1 MKKINK
7 YAMIAA
13 LTGVLLLILLVSFTG
28 CQQSSQE
35 DSTGQEML
43 AVEAKPGS
51 VSVVVEGPSVVEPY
65 VLQTVRSRIDG
76 VVIKSPIEGDF
87 FSEGDVMVRFD
98 SSEQQKAVRQA
109 QIVLEQARI
118 NREKADNTLKK
129 AETDL
134 SNKQKLFKSGAVPQE
149 QVDIA
154 KNDLDTAVNSLKL
167 TNLSVSQA
175 VLSLETAEAD
185 KAATVVR
192 APFNGV
198 ILSTDLNPGVLVN
211 RSAELLII
219 ADLSRVR
226 LRAEVDEY
234 DINKIQTG
242 QSVFITGEAIGDKPL
257 TSTVERISPAAEV
270 INNIS
275 IFKVS
280 TVLDNKAGLLKP
292 GMSADIS
299 ILISSDKGLIVPSRA
314 VSTVRNRSYVKVF
327 EEDEIKTRRISV
339 GADDGINVAVL
350 DGLEEG
356 EMVVVS
362 SSGGFSLTTSK
373 DSVGTSVVPITV
385 PGTGGTR

>member
-7 YAMIAA
+7 YTMIAA
-13 LTGVLLLILLVSFTG
+13 ITGVLLLILLLSFNG

-35 DSTGQEML
+35 DNTGKEMQ

-65 VLQTVRSRIDG
+65 LMQTVRSRIDG
-76 VVIKSPIEGDF
+76 VVIKSPMEGDF

-167 TNLSVSQA
+167 TDLSVSQA

-185 KAATVVR
+185 KAATIVR

-198 ILSTDLNPGVLVN
+198 VLSTELNPGVLIN
-211 RSAELLII
+211 RSAELLIF

-242 QSVFITGEAIGDKPL
+242 QSVSITGEAIGDKPL

-275 IFKVS
+275 IFRVS
-280 TVLDNKAGLLKP
+280 TVLDNEAGLLKP

-327 EEDEIKTRRISV
+327 KEDEIKTRRISV

-356 EMVVVS
+356 ELVVVS

-373 DSVGTSVVPITV
+373 DSAGTSVVPITV

>member
-13 LTGVLLLILLVSFTG
+13 ITGVLLLILLLSFTG

-35 DSTGQEML
+35 DNTGKEMQ

-65 VLQTVRSRIDG
+65 LMQTVRSRIDG
-76 VVIKSPIEGDF
+76 VVIKSPMEGDF
-87 FSEGDVMVRFD
+87 FSKGDVMVRFD
-98 SSEQQKAVRQA
+98 NSEQQKAVRQA
-109 QIVLEQARI
+109 QIFLEQARI

-167 TNLSVSQA
+167 TDLSVSQA

-198 ILSTDLNPGVLVN
+198 VLSTELNPGVLIN
-211 RSAELLII
+211 RSAELLIF

-242 QSVFITGEAIGDKPL
+242 QSVSITGEAIGDKPL

-280 TVLDNKAGLLKP
+280 TVLDNEAGLLKP

-327 EEDEIKTRRISV
+327 KEDEIKTRRISV

-356 EMVVVS
+356 ELVVVS

-373 DSVGTSVVPITV
+373 DSAGTSVVPITV
-385 PGTGGTR
+385 PGTGGRR

>member
-7 YAMIAA
+7 YAMITA
-13 LTGVLLLILLVSFTG
+13 LTGVLLLTLLVSFTG

-43 AVEAKPGS
+43 AIEAKSGS

-65 VLQTVRSRIDG
+65 VLQTVRSRIEG

-98 SSEQQKAVRQA
+98 SSEQQKTVRQA

-167 TNLSVSQA
+167 ANLSVSQA

-185 KAATVVR
+185 KAAR
-192 APFNGV
+192 RSR
-198 ILSTDLNPGVLVN
+198 LSEHICRTSPTYCS
-211 RSAELLII
+211 SA
-219 ADLSRVR
+219 SW
-226 LRAEVDEY
+226 
-234 DINKIQTG
+234 
-242 QSVFITGEAIGDKPL
+242 
-257 TSTVERISPAAEV
+257 
-270 INNIS
+270 
-275 IFKVS
+275 
-280 TVLDNKAGLLKP
+280 
-292 GMSADIS
+292 
-299 ILISSDKGLIVPSRA
+299 
-314 VSTVRNRSYVKVF
+314 
-327 EEDEIKTRRISV
+327 
-339 GADDGINVAVL
+339 
-350 DGLEEG
+350 
-356 EMVVVS
+356 
-362 SSGGFSLTTSK
+362 
-373 DSVGTSVVPITV
+373 
-385 PGTGGTR
+385 GTGGADTGGWNEQAMTSGSIGAPS